1 MSKNVPDVDVDLYA
15 LDALDEPYDNYRL
28 FRDTAAVVRL
38 PKYDLYVLSRFTDVQ
53 AALKNTAIFSS
64 ASGAAM
70 NDAMNHALTGAMLSS
85 DEPLHGFLRSIVGR
99 PFTPQRLAAL
109 REDMTRRAEALAER
123 LCEQR
128 DFDAATDLA
137 QHLPLSVVSELV
149 GLPEEGRDRMLIWA
163 AATFNS
169 FAPRGVPLAE
179 SALPIIQEMVAYA
192 AGCTPERVKP
202 GSWTAQLYEAADRG
216 EIDFARAGAL
226 MLDYLGPSLDTTIFA
241 TSNAVALFAKH
252 PEQWRKL
259 RGNPGKI
266 PNAINEVVRLESPI
280 QAFSRL
286 VIEDF
291 EIEGQ
296 TLEAGDRVLMMYG
309 SANRDER
316 RWDNPEAFDI
326 ERHNAD
332 HLGFGHGVH
341 TCLGANLARLEISA
355 LLAALIKRVDHFEAH
370 DSVRAINNLLRGYQS
385 LRVTAHPVAAM
396 AAA

>member
-1 MSKNVPDVDVDLYA
+1 MSKNVPDVDVDIYRLEA
-15 LDALDEPYDNYRL
+15 LENPYEDYRL

-38 PKYDLYVLSRFTDVQ
+38 PKYDLYVLSRFADVQ

-70 NDAMNHALTGAMLSS
+70 NDAMNHALSGAMLGT

-109 REDMTRRAEALAER
+109 REDMTRQAEALVER
-123 LCEQR
+123 LCRQR
-128 DFDAATDLA
+128 DFDAATELA
-137 QHLPLSVVSELV
+137 QHLPLLIVSELV
-149 GLPEEGRDRMLIWA
+149 GLPDEGRERMLIWA

-169 FAPRGVPLAE
+169 FAPRGVPLTE

-202 GSWTAQLYEAADRG
+202 GSWTAQLYEAAERG
-216 EIDFARAGAL
+216 EIDYARAGAL

-241 TSNAVALFAKH
+241 TSNAIKLFADH

-259 RGNPGKI
+259 RDHPARI

-286 VIEDF
+286 VVEDF

-309 SANRDER
+309 AANRDER
-316 RWDNPEAFDI
+316 RWADPEAFDI
-326 ERHNAD
+326 ERQNGD

-355 LLAALIKRVDHFEAH
+355 LLAALVKRVDRFEAH
-370 DSVRAINNLLRGYQS
+370 DSVRAVNNLLRGYQS
-385 LRVTAHPVAAM
+385 LRVTAHPAAAM
-396 AAA
+396 AVA